1 VKRLLLIALGL
12 VAAVAA
18 VANADEAPPA
28 PTPPAAAATSTPAA
42 MAATG
47 HEAEVNAVVDPTAER
62 MDSEL
67 NKLQFYAGVV
77 GGMHV
82 ETLQLRDSDQSEDR
96 LTTVA
101 LSRFGLRGR
110 LSGGIYI
117 ESEFEV
123 NGGPHGTSVWEGQAA
138 LQVRNQLIRLERDRF
153 RVEAGRITDDSSL
166 DYYSVHTADQLL
178 TDGYTRSSILA
189 SGFNRGQGVLAR
201 YEIAPGL
208 KPGIT
213 LNAAN
218 PTSTTAS
225 LVIGGTFPPFS
236 RFYLVPHQQVGRDA
250 ASLPADTYH
259 ILIATPSIT
268 FDSDLVEAQT
278 AVQAFQ
284 VNTDTSSTEDENIV
298 GYNVRAGAKLKLL
311 DSRLTPFVNASRVT
325 NSIVEPDDGNVLAE
339 YAYVGYTASGGLD
352 LNIAGRNG
360 IGASYAF
367 IRGQQGDQS
376 RTTEHVVNV
385 GGTYWVSPTTSVGAR
400 AAMYRVCAETPDEG
414 CVKEGARSMFV
425 TMRTVL

>member
-1 VKRLLLIALGL
+1 LKRLALIAIGL
-12 VAAVAA
+12 VAAAAA
-18 VANADEAPPA
+18 VARAEETAPNPA
-28 PTPPAAAATSTPAA
+28 ASAATPAAAATGS
-42 MAATG
+42 
-47 HEAEVNAVVDPTAER
+47 EAEVNAVVDPTAER

-67 NKLQFYAGVV
+67 NTLLFYAGVV
-77 GGMHV
+77 GGVHA

-110 LSGGIYI
+110 LSGGVYI

-138 LQVRNQLIRLERDRF
+138 LQVRNQLVRLERDRL

-166 DYYSVHTADQLL
+166 DFYSVHTADQLL
-178 TDGYTRSSILA
+178 TDPYTRSSILA

-201 YEIAPGL
+201 YEILPGL
-208 KPGIT
+208 EPGIT

-250 ASLPADTYH
+250 SSLPADTYH
-259 ILIATPSIT
+259 IVIATPSVT
-268 FDSDLVEAQT
+268 FDHDVVEAQA
-278 AVQAFQ
+278 AVQGFR
-284 VNTDTSSTEDENIV
+284 VNTDTSSSSDENIV
-298 GYNVRAGAKLKLL
+298 GYNVRAGARLKLL
-311 DSRLTPFVNASRVT
+311 DNRLTPFVNASRVT
-325 NSIVEPDDGNVLAE
+325 NSIVEPDDGNVLAT

-352 LNIAGRNG
+352 LNIIGRNG

-367 IRGQQGDQS
+367 IRGQQGEMS

-385 GGTYWVSPTTSVGAR
+385 GGTWWLTPTTSVGAR
-400 AAMYRVCAETPDEG
+400 AAMYRVCAETPEEG